1 MDDRPAEPAVH
12 FNGGVTRSSTL
23 GQMLVGSGRTVTA
36 TLEGLVGE
44 PIDAAVRGQRTVVSD
59 GAGALGVPEGQPLL
73 CRAAT
78 LHGRHSGRPYVEA
91 VTLLVPGRLPAGFGD
106 RVGSGDQPIGR
117 LLEAEGIEVTRVSLA
132 DVDPLAR
139 AVWPE
144 AAPPPEAVR
153 LARTYRVDSGGRPV
167 MVISEWFLTTVDRF
181 LGDP

>member
-1 MDDRPAEPAVH
+1 
-12 FNGGVTRSSTL
+12 VTRSTTL
-23 GQMLVGSGRTVTA
+23 EQLLAGSGGTVTA
-36 TLEGLVGE
+36 TLEVLVGE
-44 PIDAAVRGQRTVVSD
+44 PVDATVLGQCAVVSD
-59 GAGALGVPEGQPLL
+59 GAGALAVPEGHPLL

-106 RVGSGDQPIGR
+106 RLGSGGQPIGR
-117 LLEAEGIEVTRVSLA
+117 LLEAEGIEVTRVALA

-144 AAPPPEAVR
+144 AAPPPETVR
-153 LARTYRVDSGGRPV
+153 LSRTYRVDTGGRPV

>member
-1 MDDRPAEPAVH
+1 M
-12 FNGGVTRSSTL
+12 TRSTTL
-23 GQMLVGSGRTVTA
+23 EQLLAGSGGTVTA
-36 TLEGLVGE
+36 TLEVLVGE
-44 PIDAAVRGQRTVVSD
+44 PVDATVLGQCAVASD
-59 GAGALGVPEGQPLL
+59 GAGALAVPEGHPLL

-106 RVGSGDQPIGR
+106 RLGSGGQPIGR
-117 LLEAEGIEVTRVSLA
+117 LLEAEGIEVTRVALA

-144 AAPPPEAVR
+144 AAPPPETVR
-153 LARTYRVDSGGRPV
+153 LARTYRVDTGGRPV